1 MALPSS
7 FAGSSTRASD
17 VPSSFHSF
25 SGLALGFAGGVTL
38 AASSATSPNFKL
50 RPVSLCMTLPLS
62 VKHSSALTPQRLA
75 AAIISISRAEAP
87 IVRSNSKNPVVL
99 SLLPVN
105 CQLIRG
111 LR

>member
-1 MALPSS
+1 VY
-7 FAGSSTRASD
+7 D
-17 VPSSFHSF
+17 
-25 SGLALGFAGGVTL
+25 LAVLREELIGFDAP
-38 AASSATSPNFKL
+38 A
-50 RPVSLCMTLPLS
+50 
-62 VKHSSALTPQRLA
+62 
-75 AAIISISRAEAP
+75 ISISRAEAP